1 MRNKLPTIALLIILC
16 ACASLGDKPPVAAV
30 QQDIGGRVV
39 SESAN
44 GQPDYEA
51 QRILQ
56 EKSSD
61 IVLQSSTEALF
72 ISEAPK
78 DPEESFSKNREIAYK
93 VGEYLFDILT
103 DPGFYYGWAWK

>member
-1 MRNKLPTIALLIILC
+1 MKHKLLIIALLIALC
-16 ACASLGDKPPVAAV
+16 ACASLGDKQPVAQV
-30 QQDIGGRVV
+30 PQDTGSQIVSVPVV
-39 SESAN
+39 E
-44 GQPDYEA
+44 QPDYEA

-56 EKSSD
+56 EKSSG

-93 VGEYLFDILT
+93 VGEYLFDVLT